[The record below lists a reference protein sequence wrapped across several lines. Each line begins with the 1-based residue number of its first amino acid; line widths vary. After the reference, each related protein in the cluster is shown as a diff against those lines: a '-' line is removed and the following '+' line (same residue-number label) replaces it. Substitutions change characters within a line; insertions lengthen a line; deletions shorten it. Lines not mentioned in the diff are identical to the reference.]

1 MKILVINWQDIL
13 NPFAGGAEAH
23 MHEIFKRIAAF
34 GHDVTIFACSHPE
47 LPTSDTI
54 DDIKIFRKGSRN
66 LFNFTVPLE
75 YKRYFSKQN
84 FDIIIDDINKIPFY
98 TPLFVKEPLLAISH
112 HFFGD
117 SIFRE
122 TNFIFGS
129 YVYVSESLVNVIYKK
144 TPFAV
149 VSQSTLDEFIARGFQ
164 PNNFTI
170 VTNAIEKAN
179 FPMKVAEKPTPI
191 VTYFGRLKKYK
202 SVDHLVRAFYLVSR
216 EFPEAKLELIG
227 RGDFR
232 PYLENLISEL
242 GMTDKVHFHG
252 FVDEGTKT
260 ELLSKSYCVVNT
272 SMKEGWGIT
281 NIEANA
287 CGTPVISADVPGLR
301 DSVSE
306 GLSGLLYQYGNI
318 SQLADKIR
326 LILSDNIKRQHLSE
340 GAVKWADNF
349 SWTKSAE
356 LMLET
361 CEKVIQSHK
370 NRFTLNEPK
379 SAQ

>member
-1 MKILVINWQDIL
+1 MKILVINWQDIR
-13 NPFAGGAEAH
+13 NPFGGGAEVH
-23 MHEIFKRIAAF
+23 MHEIFKRIAAL
-34 GHDVTIFACSHPE
+34 GHDVTIFACSYPE
-47 LPTSDTI
+47 LAANEIVDG
-54 DDIKIFRKGSRN
+54 IKIIRKGSRN
-66 LFNFTVPLE
+66 LFNFIVPWE
-75 YKRYFSKQN
+75 YKRYLSKQN
-84 FDIIIDDINKIPFY
+84 YDIIIDDINKIPFY

-112 HFFGD
+112 HFFGE

-122 TNFIFGS
+122 TNFVFGS

-149 VSQSTLDEFIARGFQ
+149 VSQSTLDEFISRGFN
-164 PNNFTI
+164 PDNFTI
-170 VTNAIEKAN
+170 VTNAIEKAD
-179 FPMKVAEKPTPI
+179 FPMKVAEKPIPI

-202 SVDHLVRAFYLVSR
+202 SVDHLVRAFYLVSL
-216 EFPEAKLELIG
+216 EFPEAKLEFIG

-232 PYLENLISEL
+232 PYLESLISEL
-242 GMTDKVHFHG
+242 GLTDRVYFHG
-252 FVDEGTKT
+252 FVDEATKA

-287 CGTPVISADVPGLR
+287 CGTPVISANVPGLR

-306 GLSGLLYQYGNI
+306 GLSGLLYEYGNI
-318 SQLADKIR
+318 VELADKIR
-326 LILSDNIKRQHLSE
+326 IILSDYKKRQHLSE

-349 SWTKSAE
+349 SWAKSAE
-356 LMLET
+356 IMLET

-370 NRFTLNEPK
+370 KRFTAVEPK
-379 SAQ
+379 QAR